1 MNRRM
6 LGTIL
11 LAGLVIVGTSGASG
25 GCGGSGGD
33 GGTSA
38 PAVGE
43 GGEQSAPSEQHSTSA
58 EHTSA
63 EPSDEDHPSGEKEE
77 SGKSPCV
84 FAPDSLE
91 RVGKKV
97 TGKGHVICHEE
108 PEMLGGSLVLAFRHY
123 EGGNWEFVED
133 SRIGFTSLDIGKE
146 LTVSTNC
153 NEGEW
158 LMYFEASGTDHKG
171 KGFTEPMNWPFPP
184 RKVDSCP

>member
-1 MNRRM
+1 MNRKA
-6 LGTIL
+6 LATL
-11 LAGLVIVGTSGASG
+11 VLAGAVIVGTSGASG
-25 GCGGSGGD
+25 GCASGGD

-38 PAVGE
+38 PAVGA
-43 GGEQSAPSEQHSTSA
+43 GGEQSAPSEEHSTSA
-58 EHTSA
+58 EHTA
-63 EPSDEDHPSGEKEE
+63 EEPSGEDQP
-77 SGKSPCV
+77 SGESPCV
-84 FAPDSLE
+84 FAPESLE

-133 SRIGFTSLDIGKE
+133 SRIGFTSLDIGHE

-158 LMYFEASGTDHKG
+158 LMYFEASGTDHHG
-171 KGFTEPMNWPFPP
+171 KGFTEPRNWPTPP
-184 RKVDSCP
+184 RKVDSCS